1 LGFDL
6 VIAGRTVEPA
16 RTASVLLAQEA
27 DPAEPI
33 IERWPGALTV
43 RVAKPRNEP
52 WTSAEAGCSWQPN
65 TEEQRVATDIEFSAD
80 SRRA

>member
-6 VIAGRTVEPA
+6 VKDGRTVKPA
-16 RTASVLLAQEA
+16 RKASILLAQEA

-52 WTSAEAGCSWQPN
+52 WTSAEAGCAWQPN
-65 TEEQRVATDIEFSAD
+65 TEEQRVATDMEVSAV